1 MLLVEKIRFKAIASY
16 FPFIHYRLRWINLT
30 TIRILYLYYLVVH
43 YICLEANVL
52 VWNSANIC
60 FIIIKYQQMIIK

>member
-1 MLLVEKIRFKAIASY
+1 MLLVENIRFKAIASY
-16 FPFIHYRLRWINLT
+16 FPFIQNRLRGIHLT
-30 TIRILYLYYLVVH
+30 TVLYLYYLVVH
-43 YICLEANVL
+43 YICLEANAL